1 MMERTIPV
9 TMASACLL
17 IMGLASCGP
26 GRPAGPSPAAD
37 RFYAPSVR
45 PSSRYVIDARVDVA
59 GGSVEGRETVTLKN
73 PGRDPLGVVAFD
85 WAVGAQSTLEVSQ
98 GERRLFPPATAP
110 AEPRPGRSWSGWPNR
125 SPRGPRSI

>member
-73 PGRDPLGVVAFD
+73 SGRESPRR
-85 WAVGAQSTLEVSQ
+85 
-98 GERRLFPPATAP
+98 RRLRLGRR
-110 AEPRPGRSWSGWPNR
+110 RPVDARSLTG
-125 SPRGPRSI
+125 